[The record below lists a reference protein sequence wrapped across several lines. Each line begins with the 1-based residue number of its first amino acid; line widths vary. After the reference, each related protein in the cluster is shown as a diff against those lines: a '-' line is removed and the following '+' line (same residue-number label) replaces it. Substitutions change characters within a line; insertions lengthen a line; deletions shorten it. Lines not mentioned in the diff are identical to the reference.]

1 MRIIT
6 VQDSD
11 YSQAEQLL
19 TTKEAD
25 TAGIRQTV
33 RSIVSE
39 VRESG
44 DKKLIDLTNQLD
56 RNDLSIDQIRVTEEE
71 IEKAYRETD
80 EETLNA
86 LEMASVRV
94 HNYYERQIPEDSD
107 YIDKAGVRLGVRWL
121 PVASAGIYVPGG
133 TAFYPSSVIMNAI
146 PARVAGVERIAMV
159 SPAMNGEI
167 APIALA
173 AAKVCGITE
182 IYKLGGAQAIA
193 ALTYGTKTVEK
204 VDMIAG
210 PGNAYVAEAKRY
222 VYGTVGIDMIAGPS
236 EILVIAD
243 SSNDPKW
250 IAADLLSQAEHD
262 VNARSILVTDSA
274 QFAQDVI
281 AEIYEILPDL
291 KRFAIAEKSIKDNG
305 LAIVVNSLEEACDI
319 ANIAAAEHL
328 ELAVENP
335 DDYLPLIKNAGA
347 VFLGRFTPEAI
358 GDYTAGP
365 SHVLPTSGSA
375 KFSSG
380 LSIFDF
386 LKRQSLI
393 GCTQESFNE
402 LADATELLAEVEG
415 LTAHKFSVSVR
426 RNDK

>member
-6 VQDSD
+6 IKDND
-11 YSQAEQLL
+11 FSQAKKLL
-19 TTKEAD
+19 ATKEAD

-33 RSIVSE
+33 RGIVAE
-39 VRESG
+39 VKEYG
-44 DKKLIDLTNQLD
+44 DRKLIELTNQLD
-56 RNDLSIDQIRVTEEE
+56 RNNLSIDQIRVSEKE
-71 IEKAYRETD
+71 ISNAYNETD
-80 EETLNA
+80 ADTLKA

-94 HNYYERQIPEDSD
+94 HNYYEKQMPEDLD
-107 YIDKAGVRLGVRWL
+107 YTDKIGVRLGVRWQA
-121 PVASAGIYVPGG
+121 VASAGLYVPGG

-173 AAKVCGITE
+173 AAKICGITE

-193 ALTYGTKTVEK
+193 ALAYGTETVEK
-204 VDMIAG
+204 VDMIVG
-210 PGNAYVAEAKRY
+210 PGNAYVAEAKRH

-243 SSNDPKW
+243 SGTDPRW

-262 VNARSILVTDSA
+262 INARSILVTDSA

-281 AEIYEILPDL
+281 AEIYEKLPDL
-291 KRFAIAEKSIKDNG
+291 QRYTIAEKSIKDNG
-305 LAIVVNSLEEACDI
+305 LAIVVDSLQQACEV
-319 ANIAAAEHL
+319 ANLAAAEHL

-335 DDYLPLIKNAGA
+335 DEYLPLIKNAGA
-347 VFLGRFTPEAI
+347 VFLGRYTPEAI

-393 GCTQESFNE
+393 GCTKESFSE
-402 LADATELLAEVEG
+402 LADATEQIADVEG
-415 LTAHKFSVSVR
+415 LTAHKYSVSVR
-426 RNDK
+426 RNGK